1 VGSHPR
7 QDRSRQVFT
16 AIHGAGWEGARD
28 VEVIDAGVAYDT
40 PTFVLITP
48 LTIDGLAFPPDPE
61 FPGGLDIDGEIRV
74 VHSVRTSDLGPYR
87 AVNLAPVGSH
97 FPSPAHAL
105 KTAERVAPEFSRA
118 VRGARLLIGALRS
131 H

>member
-1 VGSHPR
+1 MASHPQ
-7 QDRSRQVFT
+7 QDRIRQVFT
-16 AIHGAGWEGARD
+16 AIHGSGWEGARD

-48 LTIDGLAFPPDPE
+48 LTIDGLAFPPDHE
-61 FPGGLDIDGEIRV
+61 FPGGLQIDGEIRLV
-74 VHSVRTSDLGPYR
+74 YSVRTSDLGPYR
-87 AVNLAPVGSH
+87 SVNLAPVGSH

-105 KTAERVAPEFSRA
+105 KTAERLAPEFCRA

-131 H
+131 P